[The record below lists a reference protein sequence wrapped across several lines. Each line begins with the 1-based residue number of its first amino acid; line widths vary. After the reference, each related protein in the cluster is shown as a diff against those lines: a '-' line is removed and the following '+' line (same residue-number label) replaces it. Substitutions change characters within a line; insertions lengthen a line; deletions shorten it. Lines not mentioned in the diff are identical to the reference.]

1 MTQALGMAF
10 PGMAPRPSMHDLPT
24 LAVDSSSSS
33 TAGAATAP
41 PLADLSGLS
50 SGSGRG
56 LDQAIAAAELAVE
69 EEDDPSSA
77 V

>member
-1 MTQALGMAF
+1 
-10 PGMAPRPSMHDLPT
+10 MHDLPT

-33 TAGAATAP
+33 TAGAASVQ

-56 LDQAIAAAELAVE
+56 LDQAIAAAERAVQ
-69 EEDDPSSA
+69 EEDNSSTA